1 MLDIKGELDRLHK
14 ELLFVYSEVLRV
26 LVENPANYAS
36 PLTTLNH
43 ILGNMQHLINL
54 MRPVQA
60 RSLGIHAP
68 SWKNTVKMLLS
79 IIAANKDIH
88 FCDNNTIPCAGY

>member
-1 MLDIKGELDRLHK
+1 M
-14 ELLFVYSEVLRV
+14 YSEVLRV
-26 LVENPANYAS
+26 LVENPTNYAS

-60 RSLGIHAP
+60 SVSR
-68 SWKNTVKMLLS
+68 TVREHMN
-79 IIAANKDIH
+79 AEDISRKL
-88 FCDNNTIPCAGY
+88 

>member
-1 MLDIKGELDRLHK
+1 MSDIKGELARLHK

-60 RSLGIHAP
+60 RRLGILAK
-68 SWKNTVKMLLS
+68 SVNMLVS
-79 IIAANKDIH
+79 IIAANKDMH
-88 FCDNNTIPCAGY
+88 LYDNNTILHANY

>member
-1 MLDIKGELDRLHK
+1 
-14 ELLFVYSEVLRV
+14 VYSEVLRV
-26 LVENPANYAS
+26 LVENPTNYAS

-60 RSLGIHAP
+60 SVCVSRTGREHMNAE
-68 SWKNTVKMLLS
+68 
-79 IIAANKDIH
+79 DISRKL
-88 FCDNNTIPCAGY
+88 